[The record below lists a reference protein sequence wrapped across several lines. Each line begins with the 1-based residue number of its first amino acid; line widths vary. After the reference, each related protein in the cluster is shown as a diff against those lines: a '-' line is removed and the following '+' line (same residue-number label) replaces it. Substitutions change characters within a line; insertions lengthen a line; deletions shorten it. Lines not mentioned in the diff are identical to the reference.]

1 MCHAFFNDSR
11 FYQFLF
17 HIDQQIAAE
26 VRAGDCPEC
35 NGPLHVANYPR
46 KPRGLR
52 ELLDESGQIR
62 LSLCCA
68 REGCRRRCTPPSV
81 RFLGRKVYLG
91 VVVILVSA
99 MTHGLTPRRRQ
110 QLIEQ
115 LDLWPQT
122 IARWRRWWRE
132 IFTHSRCWRSERG
145 RFIPPV
151 EDSGLPGVLLGRLIG
166 TDLRDRLCHLLR
178 LVGPLTTGSWSG
190 SLRVEIDPQKM

>member
-1 MCHAFFNDSR
+1 MPHSDGHPLIADSR

-26 VRAGDCPEC
+26 VQGADCPEC
-35 NGPLHVANYPR
+35 GGPLHVANYPR

-52 ELLDESGQIR
+52 ELLDESWRIR
-62 LSLCCA
+62 LSLCCG

-91 VVVILVSA
+91 VVMILVTA
-99 MTHGLTPRRRQ
+99 MNHGLTPRRRR
-110 QLIEQ
+110 QLIDQ

-122 IARWRRWWRE
+122 IARWRRWWRDV
-132 IFTHSRCWRSERG
+132 FVHSRCWRGERG

-151 EDSGLPGVLLGRLIG
+151 GENGLPGALLGRLIG
-166 TDLRDRLCHLLR
+166 TDLRDRLCLVLR
-178 LVGPLTTGSWSG
+178 LVGPLTTGYCSNC
-190 SLRVEIDPQKM
+190 LL